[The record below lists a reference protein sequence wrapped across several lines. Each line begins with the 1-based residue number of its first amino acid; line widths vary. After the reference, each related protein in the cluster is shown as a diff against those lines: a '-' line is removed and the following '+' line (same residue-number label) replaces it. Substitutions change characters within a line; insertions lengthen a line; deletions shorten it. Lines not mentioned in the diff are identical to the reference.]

1 MKYYKLSF
9 TAGKNKVRQY
19 PKEVADVVWVETIEP
34 NKNEKMVMIGMT
46 EQTVDTTS
54 EAVNKLSK
62 AQYEKEKEAMLKTYP
77 PQKDIDKFLPDLK

>member
-19 PKEVADVVWVETIEP
+19 PEEVADVVWIETVEP
-34 NKNEKMVMIGMT
+34 YKNEKMVMIGMT

-54 EAVNKLSK
+54 EAFNKLSK

-77 PQKDIDKFLPDLK
+77 PQKDIDKFLQDLK